1 MISYRLI
8 SRTKTTN
15 ANGNAKNTNGKKLTS
30 LDQYSAEKEAAKQ
43 HRINLY
49 NAKISRKE
57 GLKTRQDQE
66 KKNHKK
72 KQFRTWFDAM
82 ASNQAYLDRE
92 ARRQGKQWKIKVA
105 AMVER
110 LPVVTPDRPQWEL
123 DFLNLKAELGR
134 YDGIAYPKE
143 LGFPD
148 PIDDRVLSEQELM
161 DLLPEG
167 FTPAPRETEADKSG
181 DIQTLNRQ
189 LKTRVYLSIRN
200 NDAQGWH
207 LPTASLKEDETFL
220 DGAKRATEHVAGDE
234 LILRCFSN
242 CPMGID
248 VVEYSDEEKE
258 NNGGFFGEKIFY
270 MRVQHEDGD
279 VKTSKVSKMEDWGW
293 LAREEM
299 VEKVTA
305 EKRDEAALFYKY
317 ML

>member
-1 MISYRLI
+1 MCQSKGFDDFRLFFVQNKLSLALAVLVAWCSLPFLSPLFPPTHVLFQPHIFNFQTKQHMSIRSLLAFTITYFLAPQTLTLKTPLNLVDAAMTHLHVHVHVPVRQAVSNISRHLRLSGIVPKTNQI

-49 NAKISRKE
+49 NAKIIRKE

-161 DLLPEG
+161 G
-167 FTPAPRETEADKSG
+167 KYYVWYG
-181 DIQTLNRQ
+181 M
-189 LKTRVYLSIRN
+189 V
-200 NDAQGWH
+200 
-207 LPTASLKEDETFL
+207 
-220 DGAKRATEHVAGDE
+220 GAIG
-234 LILRCFSN
+234 IL
-242 CPMGID
+242 
-248 VVEYSDEEKE
+248 Y
-258 NNGGFFGEKIFY
+258 
-270 MRVQHEDGD
+270 
-279 VKTSKVSKMEDWGW
+279 
-293 LAREEM
+293 
-299 VEKVTA
+299 
-305 EKRDEAALFYKY
+305 
-317 ML
+317 

>member
-1 MISYRLI
+1 MLWSGRCNRDIILTVSICSLHVLRTFDAHLSYRIVSYRLCMIEFLSPI
-8 SRTKTTN
+8 SFH
-15 ANGNAKNTNGKKLTS
+15 S
-30 LDQYSAEKEAAKQ
+30 HY
-43 HRINLY
+43 I
-49 NAKISRKE
+49 
-57 GLKTRQDQE
+57 
-66 KKNHKK
+66 
-72 KQFRTWFDAM
+72 
-82 ASNQAYLDRE
+82 
-92 ARRQGKQWKIKVA
+92 
-105 AMVER
+105 
-110 LPVVTPDRPQWEL
+110 
-123 DFLNLKAELGR
+123 
-134 YDGIAYPKE
+134 
-143 LGFPD
+143 
-148 PIDDRVLSEQELM
+148 

>member
-1 MISYRLI
+1 MCQSKGFDDFRLFFVQNKLPFGARLVGAGGVGCLVFPSLPLPSFSSHTCFVSTSHFQFQNNTCQSARFSLTATQFLAPQTLTLKTPLNLVDAAMTHLHVHVPVRQAVSNISRHLRLSRIVPKTNQI

-15 ANGNAKNTNGKKLTS
+15 ANAKNTNGKKLTS

-161 DLLPEG
+161 GKYYVCYGL
-167 FTPAPRETEADKSG
+167 
-181 DIQTLNRQ
+181 
-189 LKTRVYLSIRN
+189 V
-200 NDAQGWH
+200 
-207 LPTASLKEDETFL
+207 
-220 DGAKRATEHVAGDE
+220 GAIG
-234 LILRCFSN
+234 IL
-242 CPMGID
+242 
-248 VVEYSDEEKE
+248 Y
-258 NNGGFFGEKIFY
+258 
-270 MRVQHEDGD
+270 
-279 VKTSKVSKMEDWGW
+279 
-293 LAREEM
+293 
-299 VEKVTA
+299 
-305 EKRDEAALFYKY
+305 
-317 ML
+317 

>member
-1 MISYRLI
+1 MTHLHLHVPVRQAVSNISRHLRLSGIVPKTNQI

-161 DLLPEG
+161 G
-167 FTPAPRETEADKSG
+167 KYYVWYG
-181 DIQTLNRQ
+181 M
-189 LKTRVYLSIRN
+189 V
-200 NDAQGWH
+200 
-207 LPTASLKEDETFL
+207 
-220 DGAKRATEHVAGDE
+220 GAIG
-234 LILRCFSN
+234 IL
-242 CPMGID
+242 
-248 VVEYSDEEKE
+248 Y
-258 NNGGFFGEKIFY
+258 
-270 MRVQHEDGD
+270 
-279 VKTSKVSKMEDWGW
+279 
-293 LAREEM
+293 
-299 VEKVTA
+299 
-305 EKRDEAALFYKY
+305 
-317 ML
+317 

>member
-1 MISYRLI
+1 MCQSKGFDDFRLFFVQNKLPFGARLVGAGGVGCLVFPSLPLPSFSSHTCFVSTSHFQFPTKQHMSIRSLLAFTITYFLAPQTLTLKTPLNLVDAAMTHLHVHVHVPVRQAVSNISRHLRLSGIVPKTNQI

-161 DLLPEG
+161 G
-167 FTPAPRETEADKSG
+167 KYYVWYG
-181 DIQTLNRQ
+181 M
-189 LKTRVYLSIRN
+189 V
-200 NDAQGWH
+200 
-207 LPTASLKEDETFL
+207 
-220 DGAKRATEHVAGDE
+220 GAIG
-234 LILRCFSN
+234 IL
-242 CPMGID
+242 
-248 VVEYSDEEKE
+248 Y
-258 NNGGFFGEKIFY
+258 
-270 MRVQHEDGD
+270 
-279 VKTSKVSKMEDWGW
+279 
-293 LAREEM
+293 
-299 VEKVTA
+299 
-305 EKRDEAALFYKY
+305 
-317 ML
+317 